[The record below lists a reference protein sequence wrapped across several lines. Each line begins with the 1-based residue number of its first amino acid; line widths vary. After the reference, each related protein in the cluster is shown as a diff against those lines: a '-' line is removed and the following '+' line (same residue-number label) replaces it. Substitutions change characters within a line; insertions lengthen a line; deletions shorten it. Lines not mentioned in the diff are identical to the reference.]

1 LPDHHHSAKGGQSL
15 AFHSPTF
22 KRKQDAHGG
31 QQMKILPIVLL
42 LFLPA
47 CSTIKQA
54 KTDWRNF
61 NRTISLNINQPAV
74 YKNAQF

>member
-1 LPDHHHSAKGGQSL
+1 
-15 AFHSPTF
+15 
-22 KRKQDAHGG
+22 
-31 QQMKILPIVLL
+31 MKILPIVLL